1 MGDGISAGE
10 LRGFAEVAR
19 AHREHERYHSMLKLD
34 DATAWRR
41 DSNVLKVLA
50 DHWATL
56 DVDATTGM
64 DAATGMDPAHGAV
77 GCPDLNGPAVVAT
90 TGVLFMEGAAAPA
103 ELTAMIG
110 RFGDASERYRRLSGW
125 LAGHMAA
132 EWPRL
137 AALLA
142 PGTADAARPRFA
154 ALARTTAAGQAY
166 DLVGHLLATAVTG
179 LRGLDLSP
187 SGVRADP
194 AGAAA
199 VLRNASWLLDMAAAR
214 LAEVAAQLSLSDPD
228 WTAFTEA
235 LDVEDGV

>member
-1 MGDGISAGE
+1 MGDRVSADE
-10 LRGFAEVAR
+10 ARGFVAVAR

-50 DHWATL
+50 DHWTTL
-56 DVDATTGM
+56 DGGGTG
-64 DAATGMDPAHGAV
+64 TPDPAYGAV

-90 TGVLFMEGAAAPA
+90 TGVLFMEGPAEPA
-103 ELTAMIG
+103 ELAAMVG
-110 RFGDASERYRRLSGW
+110 RFDEAAGRYRRLAEW

-137 AALLA
+137 SVLLA
-142 PGTADAARPRFA
+142 PQTADAARPRFA

-166 DLVGHLLATAVTG
+166 DLVAHLLTTAVTG

-187 SGVRADP
+187 AGVRDDP
-194 AGAAA
+194 DGAAA
-199 VLRNASWLLDMAAAR
+199 VLRNASWLVDMASAR
-214 LAEVAAQLSLSDPD
+214 LAEAAAQLSLSDPD
-228 WTAFTEA
+228 WTAFTEELYCGEA
-235 LDVEDGV
+235 G

>member
-1 MGDGISAGE
+1 MGDGPAPE
-10 LRGFAEVAR
+10 EVRGFIEVAR

-34 DATAWRR
+34 EATAFRR

-50 DHWATL
+50 DHWTTL
-56 DVDATTGM
+56 DPGKTPNA
-64 DAATGMDPAHGAV
+64 DPAHGAV

-90 TGVLFMEGAAAPA
+90 TGVLFMEGPAAPA
-103 ELTAMIG
+103 ELTAMLG
-110 RFGDASERYRRLSGW
+110 RFDEAAARYRRLAEW

-142 PGTADAARPRFA
+142 PRTAEAARPRFA
-154 ALARTTAAGQAY
+154 ALTRTTAAGQTY
-166 DLVGHLLATAVTG
+166 DLVAHLLATAVTG

-187 SGVRADP
+187 AGVRADP

-199 VLRNASWLLDMAAAR
+199 VLRNASWLLDLAASR
-214 LAEVAAQLSLSDPD
+214 LAESAAQLSLSDPD

-235 LDVEDGV
+235 LTGPSGG